1 VRFWASI
8 AAIVVVVI
16 GVVWTLQ
23 GVNVLGGS
31 FMSGQSQWLAI
42 GIALSAVGLF
52 ALWWLTARGAGRR

>member
-1 VRFWASI
+1 MRFWASI

-31 FMSGQSQWLAI
+31 FMSGDRTWFVI
-42 GIALSAVGLF
+42 GIAIVIASVAVLAWMWF
-52 ALWWLTARGAGRR
+52 RAAR